1 MAGKAEGS
9 SSLNYLTL
17 KLGLASIATLGLYSI
32 LYRENR
38 FYRLCEHIFLGLAAG
53 WAVVVLWTDTL
64 KASWWDRMVGSHTP
78 AGQPLTQGYW
88 AYVLLLPI
96 GAMGYFVFSRK
107 HNWISRVP
115 IGIIIGLYSGQQFQ
129 AWQNRY
135 IPQINNTLKPVIP
148 TNWSFFRPSVEG
160 LDPARVSTIQHTIYI
175 SDAITN
181 LIFLFTV
188 VSVVTYF
195 LFSFEVKNV
204 IIARVS
210 LAGRWLLMVGF
221 GAIFGSTVMMRFALL
236 IDRMSFITQDF
247 VMHQLLHK

>member
-1 MAGKAEGS
+1 M
-9 SSLNYLTL
+9 NYLTV
-17 KLGLASIATLGLYSI
+17 KLGLASILTLGLYSI
-32 LYRENR
+32 LYRENK

-53 WAVVVLWTDTL
+53 WAIVVLWTDTL
-64 KASWWDRMVGSHTP
+64 KASWWDKMLGSVTTQG
-78 AGQPLTQGYW
+78 APLTQGYW

-96 GAMGYFVFSRK
+96 GAMGYFVFSKK
-107 HNWISRVP
+107 HNWISRIP

-135 IPQINNTLKPVIP
+135 IPQINDTLKPVIP
-148 TNWSFFRPSVEG
+148 TNWSFFRPSVDG
-160 LDPARVSTIQHTIYI
+160 LPKEQVAAIHHTVYV

-181 LIFLFTV
+181 LIFIFTV

-195 LFSFEVKNV
+195 LFSFELKNAF
-204 IIARVS
+204 INRIS

-247 VMHQLLHK
+247 MMHQLLHR